1 MSSTLCLLIPAL
13 VGIVSGILG
22 YAIGR
27 MAWNQKEGTEAAALK
42 AELDACRSNSKN
54 WHEKMDSLQAELSAA
69 KVNVTVSESY
79 QKVAAT
85 VEPVKAK
92 KKATKISDSAF
103 DAKTVFAIIGK
114 RIKQN
119 DLKAIEGIGP
129 KIAELF
135 DAAGVKTWKDLSET
149 SIEKAK
155 EILKAAGDRYAIH
168 NPGTWPRQAK
178 MMQEG
183 KWAELKAWQDTLDG
197 GKE

>member
-13 VGIVSGILG
+13 VGIVAGILG

-42 AELDACRSNSKN
+42 AELDACRSNSKS
-54 WHEKMDSLQAELSAA
+54 WHDKMDALQAELSAA
-69 KVNVTVSESY
+69 KSKVTTNEST
-79 QKVAAT
+79 QKVAAAPAK
-85 VEPVKAK
+85 VKKPVAKA
-92 KKATKISDSAF
+92 SDNSF
-103 DAKTVFAIIGK
+103 DAKAVFTIIGK
-114 RIKQN
+114 KIKHN

-129 KIAELF
+129 KIAELL
-135 DAAGVKTWKDLSET
+135 DAAGIKTWKDLSET
-149 SIEKAK
+149 SVDQAK